1 MTMTP
6 IYIAESSL
14 DAQLVQDLLVGTGI
28 TAHVLS
34 PNVATEPGE
43 PGSGKYRVVVEDAEV
58 AAARE
63 LIQEWDTGP
72 APDEEDFDLLDSL
85 PLQTGTG

>member
-14 DAQLVQDLLVGTGI
+14 DAQLVQDLLVGAGI

-34 PNVATEPGE
+34 PNVITEPGE
-43 PGSGKYRVVVEDAEV
+43 PGSGKHRVVVEDGEV
-58 AAARE
+58 ESAKE
-63 LIQEWDTGP
+63 LLAEWDTGP
-72 APDEEDFDLLDSL
+72 APDEEEFDLLDSL
-85 PLQTGTG
+85 PLQRQA